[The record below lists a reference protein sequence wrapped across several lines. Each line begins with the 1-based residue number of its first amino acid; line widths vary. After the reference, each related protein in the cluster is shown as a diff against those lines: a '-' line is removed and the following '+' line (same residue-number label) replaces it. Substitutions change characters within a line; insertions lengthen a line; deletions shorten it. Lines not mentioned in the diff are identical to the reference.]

1 MKEKFEELIYEVL
14 DFLINNKWVSA
25 LLFFTIC
32 SLISFF
38 ILYPINKSL
47 AIGFISGAS
56 LTTIYKLLKF

>member
-14 DFLINNKWVSA
+14 DFLINNKLVSA
-25 LLFFTIC
+25 LFFFTIC